1 MYAEVAVNA
10 PVQGTFHYRVPPD
23 LAGRLAPGHL
33 VSLPFGATQ
42 TQGIVLA
49 LCPTAPVAET
59 RDLSGLLDPEPVVT
73 PVQLALA
80 GWLSESTLTPL
91 FACLRLML
99 PPGYLQRT
107 DQLIKALS
115 TDDDQALNPVQRQVL
130 NLLRRRGP
138 LRGRQLDRALPGVQW
153 RPAVEALIRRGLAT
167 KQTVFEG
174 ADVHPKRV
182 RLVHLTAPPEMIAA
196 ALPRLGRPSRQ
207 ADILDWL
214 AASADPLPTLD
225 SVCAAVGCSEAPVK
239 ALAAR
244 GWVVITPRRLLVQA
258 AVPPEGVDAAL
269 GSDGDL
275 ANAPQQAAALAGLR
289 SGEPRPAAELD
300 LKPDVWRALEAKG
313 LIRRIEEPPAVILRL
328 SPAEAR
334 TAAMELRGATR
345 QIAVLNYLQREAR
358 PVEVGWAYAE
368 TGCTLQ
374 DLKALAALG
383 LVMLHESEVWR
394 DSLAGQD
401 FATSAPLA
409 LTPDQEQVWTA
420 IAAGIQTR
428 HAERSEASPPPR
440 PCPTR
445 GEGES
450 GDSIYLLHGVT
461 GSGKTEIYLRALAAV
476 LAQGRQGLVLVPEI
490 ALTPQ
495 TVRRF
500 AARFPG
506 RVALLHSRLSPGER
520 YDTWRRVRAGLVD
533 VVVGPRS
540 ALFMPLPRL
549 GLIVVDEEHEDAYK
563 QDPPVARPY
572 YHAREAAVAL
582 ARLSGAVCILGS
594 ATPSLI
600 SYYRAQRGEYQLL
613 TLPQRIANIGLPAV
627 QVVDMRQELRAGN
640 RSVFSRAL
648 QMALREVLSRGEQ
661 AILFLNRRGTATF
674 VLCRDCGFVLRCPR
688 CDLPLTYH
696 GPQARLVCHTCNFR
710 LHQPDH
716 CPACSSRRIRYFGLG
731 TERVEEMVQQTF
743 PGARTLRWDRDT
755 TRTRGA
761 HDLLLRQFAERR
773 ADVLIGTQMI
783 AKGLD
788 LPLVTLV
795 GVVSADTALALPD
808 PHAGERAFQLLTQ
821 VAGRAGR
828 SERGGRVIFQTYNPD
843 HYAIRAAAE
852 HDYARFYEREIAF
865 RREHGYPPFRRL
877 ARLVHENSDPRRAEA
892 MASGLME
899 RLRDELARR
908 DLPATDLIGPVP
920 CFFARRHN
928 RYRWQILV
936 RSPDPAALLRGL
948 ALPPG
953 WRLDMDPVSTL

>member
-10 PVQGTFHYRVPPD
+10 PVQGTFHYRVSPD

-49 LCPTAPVAET
+49 LGPTAPVAET
-59 RDLSGLLDPEPVVT
+59 RDLGGLLDPEPVVT
-73 PVQLALA
+73 PAQLALA
-80 GWLSESTLTPL
+80 RWLSESTLTPL

-99 PPGYLQRT
+99 PPGYLQRA

-115 TDDDQALNPVQRQVL
+115 TDGDQALSPVQRQVL

-153 RPAVEALIRRGLAT
+153 RPAVEALIRRGLAA
-167 KQTVFEG
+167 KQTVFKG
-174 ADVHPKRV
+174 AGVHPKHV

-225 SVCAAVGCSEAPVK
+225 SVCAAVGCSEVPVR

-244 GWVVITPRRLLVQA
+244 GWVMITPRRLLVQA
-258 AVPPEGVDAAL
+258 AVPPEGVAAAL
-269 GSDGDL
+269 RSEGDL
-275 ANAPQQAAALAGLR
+275 ADKPHLAAALATLR
-289 SGEPRPAAELD
+289 CGSPRPADELD
-300 LKPDVWRALEAKG
+300 FKPDVWRALEAKG
-313 LIRRIEEPPAVILRL
+313 LIRRIEEPPAVILCL

-358 PVEVGWAYAE
+358 PVEASWVYAE

-401 FATSAPLA
+401 FATSTPPA

-420 IAAGIQTR
+420 IAARIEKREQG
-428 HAERSEASPPPR
+428 AV
-440 PCPTR
+440 
-445 GEGES
+445 
-450 GDSIYLLHGVT
+450 YLLHGVT

-540 ALFMPLPRL
+540 ALFVPLPRL

-563 QDPPVARPY
+563 QDPPIARPY

-600 SYYRAQRGEYQLL
+600 SYHRAQCGEYQLL
-613 TLPQRIANIGLPAV
+613 TLPQRIANTGLPAV

-648 QMALREVLSRGEQ
+648 QAALREVLSRGEQ

-674 VLCRDCGFVLRCPR
+674 VLCRDCGLVLRCPR

-716 CPACSSRRIRYFGLG
+716 CPACGSRRIKYFGLG

-877 ARLVHENSDPRRAEA
+877 ARLVHENTDPKRAEA
-892 MASGLME
+892 LASGLME

-908 DLPATDLIGPVP
+908 GLPATDLIGPVP

-936 RSPDPAALLRGL
+936 RSPDPAALLRDL